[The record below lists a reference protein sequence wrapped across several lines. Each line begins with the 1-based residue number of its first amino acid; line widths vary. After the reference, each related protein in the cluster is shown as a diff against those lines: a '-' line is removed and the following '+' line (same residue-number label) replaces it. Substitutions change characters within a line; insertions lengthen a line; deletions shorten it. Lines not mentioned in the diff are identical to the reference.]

1 MNKALENLIEL
12 GVNLMIAVGVLM
24 LISTVWNLGRDA
36 VITLE
41 KQKIQEERAGELAE
55 FSTLNGETVEYAR
68 AVELITQYAGELD
81 IYVDSTCDGGAIL
94 ITSTTGCIGVSASEG
109 WNTVS
114 KSNMFSITR
123 PDLRIGGLNTNYYT
137 NDTRM
142 IEEAK
147 TLLASDLTAK
157 FGAGKWR
164 VRVAI
169 NGEFVGTCV
178 GKKVEVQDTVTGIRL
193 QRIQ

>member
-1 MNKALENLIEL
+1 MNKAMENIIEL
-12 GVNLMIAVGVLM
+12 GVNLIIAVGVLM

-36 VITLE
+36 VIAFE
-41 KQKIQEERAGELAE
+41 KQEMQEERAGELAE
-55 FSTLNGETVEYAR
+55 FSTMNGQTVEYAR
-68 AVELITQYAGELD
+68 AVEIVTQYAGELD
-81 IYVDSTCDGGAIL
+81 LYVDSTCDGGAIL
-94 ITSTTGCIGVSASEG
+94 ITSTTGCIGVSATEG
-109 WNTVS
+109 WNTVT

-137 NDTRM
+137 NSTRM

-164 VRVAI
+164 IRVAV
-169 NGEFVGTCV
+169 NGEFVGTCN
-178 GKKVEVQDTVTGIRL
+178 GSKVESHDVVTGLRL